1 MVVSNHKLIAG
12 GSPFGVQLWLLCPLR
27 AFFAITDNTESFG
40 YWVRR
45 RRKARDLSQAEL
57 ARQIPCSLAT
67 VKKIETDM
75 RRPSPAMAERL
86 AVCLGLPPGEREAFL
101 AAARRLRA
109 VDRLVLDEAP
119 ALRPTPVD
127 RLPTVST
134 PLVGRQP
141 ELVALA
147 VLLANPNVRLL
158 SVVGPGGMGKTR
170 LAVVAA
176 QAQQTQPP
184 RAFGDGVVFVDLAP
198 VSSPDFVILAVAE
211 SLGLDLSPRRGDA
224 HSPIQQ
230 LLDFLRPRQML
241 LVLDNLEHLLDNGVA
256 SLILDILR
264 GAPFVKLMIT
274 SRQRLNLREEQLFTL
289 GGLPY
294 PTDTQMERDGQ
305 LDGYAAVQLFGAAA
319 RRLRPDFV
327 LLPEEADSLACIC
340 RLVEGMPLALELA
353 AAWVD
358 TLSLSGIAAQLQSSL
373 DILAS
378 EVIDLPERHRSIH
391 ATFDATWRRL
401 EPAEQEAFM
410 RLSVFRG
417 GFTREAAQDGA
428 GAGLPILARL
438 IGRCLLQFQPANERY
453 QMHEVLRQYSQEKL
467 ASAGDLDAIRFR
479 HFQYY
484 AELAETATARFFGPE
499 QIAWLDRLEVKHDNL
514 REALSWVLAQ
524 TAMAE
529 HAARLVIALAWFW
542 RIHSHVLEGRTWLE
556 QAVLLPG
563 LTVESHAGLL
573 YHAGHLAWMQDDFAL
588 AQARMEQSLELWQ
601 SLGPAG
607 QRGAGFAYHTLG
619 MALSGAELSA
629 LSNLT
634 PSIQAFQTSRSL
646 FEEVGDEWGV
656 AFALSGLA
664 GCYKTQGEHQAAL
677 AAAEESLAG
686 FRRLR
691 NPWGTSLGLGAI
703 ANLKLQAGDL
713 AEARR
718 FVEEARTLRS
728 QVGHR
733 HSLAVGLELLA
744 KIALEENKLD
754 EAAAFYRE
762 AILVL
767 ESLGNRPFADE
778 MRAAAAALATM
789 ESLS

>member
-1 MVVSNHKLIAG
+1 M
-12 GSPFGVQLWLLCPLR
+12 
-27 AFFAITDNTESFG
+27 TDNTESFG

-45 RRKARDLSQAEL
+45 RRKALDLSQADL
-57 ARQIPCSLAT
+57 ARQVPCSLAT
-67 VKKIETDM
+67 IKKIETDM

-86 AVCLGLPPGEREAFL
+86 AVCLGLPAGEREAFL
-101 AAARRLRA
+101 AAARGLRA
-109 VDRLVLDEAP
+109 VDRLILDEAP
-119 ALRPTPVD
+119 APRPTPFD
-127 RLPTVST
+127 RLPTAVT
-134 PLVGRQP
+134 LFVGRQP
-141 ELVALA
+141 ELAALA

-170 LAVVAA
+170 LALAAA
-176 QAQQTQPP
+176 QAQQAQQP
-184 RAFGDGVVFVDLAP
+184 RAFGDGIVFVDLAP
-198 VSSPDFVILAVAE
+198 VSSPDFVVLAVAE
-211 SLGLDLSPRRGDA
+211 SLGLDLAPRRGDTR
-224 HSPIQQ
+224 SPVQQ
-230 LLDFLRPRQML
+230 LLDFLRPRQMM
-241 LVLDNLEHLLDNGVA
+241 LVLDNLEHLLDDGA
-256 SLILDILR
+256 TSLMLDILR
-264 GAPFVKLMIT
+264 GAPTVKLLVT
-274 SRQRLNLREEQLFTL
+274 SRQRLNLREEQLFAL
-289 GGLPY
+289 GGLPH
-294 PTDTQMERDGQ
+294 PTDALAEPGSQ
-305 LDGYAAVQLFGAAA
+305 LEEYAAVQLFLAAA
-319 RRLRPDFV
+319 RRVRPDV
-327 LLPEEADSLACIC
+327 ILLTEETKSLARIC
-340 RLVEGMPLALELA
+340 QLVEGMPLALELA

-358 TLSLSGIAAQLQSSL
+358 TLSLSGIAAELQSSL

-378 EVIDLPERHRSIH
+378 ELADLPERHRSIH

-401 EPAEQEAFM
+401 EPAEQEALM

-467 ASAGDLDAIRFR
+467 ASAGDLDAIRLR

-484 AELAETATARFFGPE
+484 AELAATATASFFGPE
-499 QIAWLDRLEVKHDNL
+499 QIAWLDRLEVEHDNL
-514 REALSWVLAQ
+514 RAALSWVFAQ
-524 TAMAE
+524 PRMAE

-556 QAVLLPG
+556 QAVLMPN
-563 LTVESHAGLL
+563 LTIETRAGLL

-588 AQARMEQSLELWQ
+588 ALARMEQSLELWQ

-619 MALSGAELSA
+619 MTLPGAELSA
-629 LSNLT
+629 QSDLT
-634 PSIQAFQTSRSL
+634 PIMHAFQTSRSL
-646 FEEVGDEWGV
+646 FEAVGDKWGV

-664 GCYKTQGEHQAAL
+664 QGYKTQGEHQAAL

-718 FVEEARTLRS
+718 FVEEAQTLRS

-754 EAAAFYRE
+754 EAAAFYHE

-767 ESLGNRPFADE
+767 ESLGNQPFADE
-778 MRAAAAALATM
+778 MRAAAAALAKM
-789 ESLS
+789 ESSY